1 MWAMRLTL
9 CTVALCF
16 ALQAQT
22 PSPALVVLN
31 KADSTLVVVD
41 PQTNAIK
48 GRVAVGD
55 QPHEVAVSADGR
67 FAFATNYGT
76 GQQPGSTLSVIDL
89 TAMTERKVDLGT
101 LRRPHGIWVSN
112 GKVYFTAEENKVVGR
127 YDPATNKI
135 DLQQPTN
142 QERTHMVVLNKAGN
156 RMYTANMGSNTVGFF
171 EQSSNGNWRGEPV
184 TVGPGPEAIDLSP
197 NEREIWTAH
206 SGDGGVSIINTETR
220 AVTMLPKLSG
230 RPNRLKFTPD
240 GKRVLISDT
249 TTGELIVVDTATR
262 KVTNKV
268 KVGSIAEGIQVTPDG
283 SRAYV
288 ALERDNEVAVVDLAK
303 LTVIGRIKPG
313 NGPDGLAWA
322 VRR

>member
-1 MWAMRLTL
+1 MRLLLFTAA
-9 CTVALCF
+9 VCF

-31 KADSTLVVVD
+31 KAESTLVVVD
-41 PQTNAIK
+41 PQNNTVK
-48 GRVAVGD
+48 GRVAVGN

-67 FAFATNYGT
+67 TAYVTNYGS
-76 GQQPGSTLSVIDL
+76 GQEPGSTLSAVDL
-89 TAMTERKVDLGT
+89 TTMTERKINIGD

-112 GKVYFTAEENKVVGR
+112 GKVYFTAEQNKMVGR
-127 YDPATNKI
+127 FDPATNKI
-135 DLQQPTN
+135 DLQQPTD

-156 RMYTANMGSNTVGFF
+156 RMYTANMGSNSVGFF
-171 EQSSNGNWRGEPV
+171 EQAANGTWRAQPV

-206 SGDGGVSIINTETR
+206 SGDGGVSIVNTETK
-220 AVTMLPKLSG
+220 AVTTVPKLSG

-240 GKRVLISDT
+240 GKLVLISDI
-249 TTGELIVVDTATR
+249 TTGELVIVDAATR
-262 KVTNKV
+262 KITNKV
-268 KVGSIAEGIQVTPDG
+268 KVGSIAEGIQVTPDS

-288 ALERDNEVAVVDLAK
+288 AVERDNEVAIVDLAK
-303 LTVIGRIKPG
+303 ATVTGRIKPG

-322 VRR
+322 VRK